1 VRGWLSAAGF
11 FAAAVAGVA
20 AVPAASSHANREQ
33 ARIVVA
39 ATGFG
44 QDEDPRELGA
54 GFVLKNATSL
64 DALGVEV
71 TINVV
76 GSGGRL
82 IGGDSVNFTLIP
94 AHTVFYGGADVFPH
108 GRAVRLEV
116 YTQVD
121 HWVRHRYHLPV
132 VRNVRFV
139 VDAAGE
145 GTVTGEVFNNLR
157 GRLSQSAHIGIVLVG
172 HNGSIVG
179 GGFTFPDNDIPPGR
193 RILFESVSGPGA
205 TRPSRIAYARA
216 SMDNDNGLL
225 DPVPG

>member
-1 VRGWLSAAGF
+1 MLAW
-11 FAAAVAGVA
+11 VA
-20 AVPAASSHANREQ
+20 AVPAALSHANREQ

-44 QDEDPRELGA
+44 QDLDPRELGA
-54 GFVLKNATSL
+54 GFVLKNSTSL

-71 TINVV
+71 TVNVV
-76 GSGGRL
+76 GSRGRL
-82 IGGDSVNFTLIP
+82 IASDSVNYTLIP
-94 AHTVFYGGADVFPH
+94 AHTVFYGGDDLFPH

-121 HWVRHRYHLPV
+121 HWARHRYHLPV
-132 VRNVRFV
+132 VRHVRFL

-145 GTVTGEVFNNLR
+145 GTVTGEVDNNLR
-157 GRLSQSAHIGIVLVG
+157 GRLSQSAHIGIVLFG
-172 HNGSIVG
+172 RNGRIVG
-179 GGFTFPDNDIPPGR
+179 GGFTFPDSDIPRGR

-205 TRPSRIAYARA
+205 TRPSRVAYARA
-216 SMDNDNGLL
+216 SMDNDDGLL